1 MVMSKKNFFNIGVC
15 LVALILLGSFQ
26 GMVQAAGKPIVVGNS
41 KGVTM
46 FPNPVCAYKNFDADF
61 GVKVEPKLFSAGL
74 FANEALVAGSID
86 AALGS
91 DTASLGAFSIG
102 APVRTV
108 MIANVGGNAQAILAA
123 PGSGITKISE
133 LKGKKIGGTF
143 GTSTHRLLVMVLEEA
158 GIYDKVELFN
168 MKMGDVAVALATKQV
183 DAGFGWEPWPTMW
196 EKKVGAKTILRG
208 GDYLAATMIINFG
221 QKLIRERPEDCYR
234 LVLAYAKTLQFL
246 RNVGEKEFNDTVA
259 FVSKAWKIDPE
270 LLARGVKYLK
280 FDPRFTPYVV
290 QDSKKA
296 ANFMFKIKKI
306 GKLPDVEKFF
316 YQDFINRAMK
326 EHPELF
332 DDL

>member
-1 MVMSKKNFFNIGVC
+1 MSKRNFFKIGIC
-15 LVALILLGSFQ
+15 LVALILVGSFQ
-26 GMVQAAGKPIVVGNS
+26 GMIQAAEKPIVVGNS

-46 FPNPVCAYKNFDADF
+46 FPNPVCAYKGFDADF
-61 GVKVEPKLFSAGL
+61 GVKVEPKVFSAGL

-108 MIANVGGNAQAILAA
+108 MIANVGGDAQAILAG
-123 PGSGITKISE
+123 PGSGITKITD
-133 LKGKKIGGTF
+133 LVGKKMGGTF
-143 GTSTHRLLVMVLEEA
+143 GTSTHRLLVMVLEEK
-158 GIYDKVELFN
+158 GIEDKVELFN
-168 MKMGDVAVALATKQV
+168 MKMGDVAVALSTKQI
-183 DAGFGWEPWPTMW
+183 DAGFGWEPWPTLW
-196 EKKVGAKTILRG
+196 EKKAGAKVILRG
-208 GDYLAATMIINFG
+208 GKYLAATMIINFG
-221 QKLIRERPEDCYR
+221 QKLIRERPEDCYH

-246 RNVGEKEFNDTVA
+246 RNASQSELNDVIEFVA
-259 FVSKAWKIDPE
+259 SAWKMDPD
-270 LLARGVKYLK
+270 LLAGGVKYLK

-290 QDSKKA
+290 QDAKKA
-296 ANFMFKIKKI
+296 AQFMFKIKKI

-332 DDL
+332 NDL

>member
-1 MVMSKKNFFNIGVC
+1 MSKKNFFKIGIC
-15 LVALILLGSFQ
+15 LVALVLLGTFQ
-26 GMVQAAGKPIVVGNS
+26 GLIQAAEKPIVVGNS

-46 FPNPVCAYKNFDADF
+46 FPNPVCAYKQFDVEF
-61 GVKVEPKLFSAGL
+61 GVKVEPKVFSAGL

-86 AALGS
+86 AAFGS

-108 MIANVGGNAQAILAA
+108 MIANVGGDAQAILAG
-123 PGSGITKISE
+123 PGSGITKITD
-133 LKGKKIGGTF
+133 LVGKKIGGTF
-143 GTSTHRLLVMVLEEA
+143 GTSTHRLLVIVLEEE

-183 DAGFGWEPWPTMW
+183 DAGFGWEPWPTLW
-196 EKKVGAKTILRG
+196 EAKAGAKVFLRG
-208 GDYLAATMIINFG
+208 GKYIAATMIINFG
-221 QKLIRERPEDCYR
+221 QKLIRERPEDSYR

-246 RNVGEKEFNDTVA
+246 RNASESELNDA
-259 FVSKAWKIDPE
+259 ISFVSKAWKIDQE
-270 LLARGVKYLK
+270 LLAGGIKFLK

-290 QDSKKA
+290 QDAQKA
-296 ANFMFKIKKI
+296 AEFMFKIKKI
-306 GKLPDVEKFF
+306 GKLVDVEQFF

-332 DDL
+332 NDL

>member
-1 MVMSKKNFFNIGVC
+1 MDMSKKRFFTIGVC
-15 LVALILLGSFQ
+15 LLALIFLGSFQ
-26 GMVQAAGKPIVVGNS
+26 GMIQAAGKPIVVGNS

-108 MIANVGGNAQAILAA
+108 MIANVGGNAQAILAG
-123 PGSGITKISE
+123 PGSGITKISD

-143 GTSTHRLLVMVLEEA
+143 GTSTHRLLVMVLQEE
-158 GIYDKVELFN
+158 GIEDKVELFN
-168 MKMGDVAVALATKQV
+168 MKMGDVAVALSTKQI
-183 DAGFGWEPWPTMW
+183 DAGFGWEPWPTLW
-196 EKKVGAKTILRG
+196 ESKTGAKVIKRG

-234 LVLAYAKTLQFL
+234 LVLAYAKTLKFL
-246 RNVGEKEFNDTVA
+246 RNISESDFKDVVA

-270 LLARGVKYLK
+270 LLSKGVGYLK

-290 QDSKKA
+290 QDAKKA
-296 ANFMFKIKKI
+296 AQFMFGIKKI
-306 GKLPDVEKFF
+306 GKLPDVEQFF